1 MTPKKKKKL
10 YINLLKLFLS
20 SLLIYFVVTKL
31 DFNKLEKLLSN
42 IDFAYI
48 AIALISILIAQIF
61 GGYRMRYYYQVAGM
75 NFNAFYAVCFY
86 FIGTMFNVVLPGGI
100 GGDGYKAYY
109 FQKKFRFPWQ
119 QSILATIRG
128 RASGLFFLI
137 LFLLV
142 FAYFYQGHINFP
154 YIREIIILGLLLIF
168 PAYSYSA
175 KILLK
180 ESLKVQLGATRFSFI
195 VQLFYLVAI
204 LAILESFGGE
214 SVTSLLG
221 YVVVFLIA
229 NIVAIIPISI
239 GGLGIREFTYITFAG
254 IMNLDK
260 DTGVAASFL
269 FYIAY
274 STIALIGFLPYLFIE
289 KLDNF
294 QLKFF
299 DYRKANNILEKEEEE
314 KDEN

>member
-1 MTPKKKKKL
+1 M
-10 YINLLKLFLS
+10 
-20 SLLIYFVVTKL
+20 IYLVVTKL
-31 DFNKLEKLLSN
+31 DFDKLDNLLKNIEVNYIIIALLS
-42 IDFAYI
+42 IF
-48 AIALISILIAQIF
+48 IAQVF

-75 NFNAFYAVCFY
+75 NFNAFYAICFY

-128 RASGLFFLI
+128 RASGLFFLV

-142 FAYFYQGHINFP
+142 FAYFYKGHINIP
-154 YIREIIILGLLLIF
+154 YITQIIIIGFIILL
-168 PAYSYSA
+168 PSYSYLA

-180 ESLKVQLGATRFSFI
+180 EPLRVQVGASRFSFI
-195 VQLFYLVAI
+195 VQLFYLLAI
-204 LAILESFGGE
+204 IAILESFGGE
-214 SVTSLLG
+214 TITSLLG
-221 YVVVFLIA
+221 YVVIFLIA
-229 NIVAIIPISI
+229 NIFAIIPISI
-239 GGLGIREFTYITFAG
+239 GGLGIREFTYISFAG
-254 IMNLDK
+254 IMQLDK
-260 DTGVAASFL
+260 DIGVAASFL

-274 STIALIGFLPYLFIE
+274 STIALIGFIPYLFIN

-314 KDEN
+314 KEDEN